1 MAAASSLTLSKL
13 LTSLLSSPSPPPPP
27 PPPPPPS
34 SPPSTLISLPKS
46 ANFPKIAS
54 VRAPPPRM
62 TTLGPTSPAISS
74 ASASAS
80 ASSSGEIAAV
90 VFPSVANSN
99 TLFFKSAY
107 NVQVITEEN
116 EPEERLLSRFRR
128 EVFKAGVLQE
138 CRRRRFF
145 ENSHDKR
152 KRKARDAARKNRKR
166 FPQSKAQTKAKQET
180 TSPNGKKD
188 AEEEDDN
195 WDHFDVEL
203 PY

>member
-13 LTSLLSSPSPPPPP
+13 LTSLLPSPSPPPL
-27 PPPPPPS
+27 PPS
-34 SPPSTLISLPKS
+34 SPPSTLLSLPQS

-54 VRAPPPRM
+54 VWAPRL

-74 ASASAS
+74 SSASPS
-80 ASSSGEIAAV
+80 HEIAAV

-195 WDHFDVEL
+195 RDHFDVEL